1 MIIQLKNV
9 TKSYTN
15 SLGQIN
21 RQVLNDLNMQV
32 GKGERI
38 AIMGPSGSGKTS
50 LLNLIASF
58 DKPDSGQVIV
68 KDQELYEMAQND
80 ILKYRNRSL
89 GFVFQFHHLLPQCSL
104 FENVLIPTLTDKKN
118 RQTYNENAENILKF
132 MGVWEQRHNKPAEL
146 SGGECQRAAVARALI
161 NNPEILL
168 ADEPTGS
175 LDEKNANL
183 LIELLVD
190 ISKTKS
196 ITLIIATHS
205 IEIASKME
213 RIYQIFDGK
222 LAQV

>member
-1 MIIQLKNV
+1 MIIQLNNV

-21 RQVLNDLNMQV
+21 RQVLSDLNMQV
-32 GKGERI
+32 EKGERI

-58 DKPDSGQVIV
+58 DKPDSGRVIV
-68 KDQELYEMAQND
+68 KDQELCVMTQDD

-118 RQTYNENAENILKF
+118 RQTYSENAENILKF

-175 LDEKNANL
+175 LDEENANL

-190 ISKTKS
+190 ISKTKE

-205 IEIASKME
+205 LEIASKMDKIY
-213 RIYQIFDGK
+213 RISDGK
-222 LAQV
+222 LVI

>member
-1 MIIQLKNV
+1 VIIQLNNV

-21 RQVLNDLNMQV
+21 RQVLSDLNMQV

-58 DKPDSGQVIV
+58 DKPDSGSVIV
-68 KDQELYEMAQND
+68 KDQELYEMTQDD

-118 RQTYNENAENILKF
+118 RQTYSENAENILKF
-132 MGVWEQRHNKPAEL
+132 MGVWEQCHNKPAEL

-175 LDEKNANL
+175 LDEENANL

-190 ISKTKS
+190 ISKTKE

-205 IEIASKME
+205 LEIASKMDKIY
-213 RIYQIFDGK
+213 RISDGK
-222 LAQV
+222 LVI